1 MIEQLAPGGR
11 MVIPVGPH
19 GYQQI
24 IRVVKDAV
32 DGKITTE
39 PLLDV
44 RYVPLTAREKQW
56 GY

>member
-1 MIEQLAPGGR
+1 